1 MVFSLFKYFN
11 ALHLLFF
18 SSFVMNFVPSV
29 ALLTNE
35 TDKLALLEF
44 KSLITSDPFQVLD
57 SWNESYSFC
66 HWVGVTCGHKHQ
78 ARLTSLDLNRKNLGG
93 TITPHI
99 GNLSFLQSLDLGENL
114 LHGEIPPE
122 AGRLSRVR
130 YFNLSYNYLHG
141 AVPVSLSHCSNL
153 ITLDLSSNN
162 LTNFIPF
169 ELSFLSKLENLFLY
183 TNSLTGRLPA
193 SLANLSSLQWL
204 SVGFNHLEGEIPST
218 IAQMKNLEA
227 FLVGINNFSGVF
239 PPSLYNLS
247 NLEFLSLTG
256 NKFSGDLRPDF
267 GVFFPKVQIL
277 DLGANQFT
285 GSLPVSLSNSS
296 SLRTLD
302 IGGNNLTGNIPMS
315 YGNIKNLEW
324 LAVTNNNLG
333 TYGVDDRDL
342 SFLTPLANCSNLYW
356 LDIGYNHYGGSL
368 PLSVANLSTQMSWLL
383 LGGNQIGGTIPPEI
397 SNLVNLTNLCVQ
409 DNLFVGSIPES
420 IGKLSKLTG
429 LSLHLNKFTGP
440 IPFSLG
446 NLTQLSEFAAY
457 GNDLEGPIP
466 TSLANCQQLRI
477 LDLSA
482 NKLNG
487 TIPARLVGLPSLSV
501 ILNFSHNSLSGSIP
515 LEVEKLIFLV
525 ALDLSNNNLTGE
537 LPSRTLG
544 SCIALETLY
553 LQGNLFHGN
562 IPDLNR
568 LKSIKYLDISRNNLS
583 GQIPIYLAKSFS
595 LENLNLSM
603 NNLEGEVPEEGI
615 FKNTSAVE
623 LFGNTRLCGGIK
635 ELRLRSCPHQKH
647 KKHFSAKLVMLI
659 VSPSLCLALILSFT
673 FLCWLRKSKKSTL
686 INPIVVP
693 FYQKVSYDEL
703 AKATNDFSPANSI
716 GSGNFGTVYKGALS
730 PDEAIARV
738 VVKVLNLQCRGSSKS
753 FMAECLAL
761 RNIRHRN
768 LVKVLTVCSS
778 IDFDGN
784 EFKALVYELM
794 PKGSLERWLHPEDGS
809 IERTLSLNERLNIAI
824 DVASALQYLH
834 HQCQIPVI
842 HCDIKP
848 SNVLLDDALTAKV
861 SDFGLARLLLKT
873 SKDNQFS
880 SLGLKG
886 TIGYAA
892 PEYGMGEQVS
902 TIGDVYSYGIL
913 LLEMFTGRRPT
924 NEIFKDDMNLHNF
937 VKMALMPGGNVVE
950 IVDQSLLQEEIE
962 NIEEVNSP
970 SSSSR
975 SKEIECLTSL
985 LQVGIACSAYSPR
998 DRKNMR
1004 EIVLVLFSIRDKYL
1018 EEADVHQM
1026 ITIGKLI

>member
-1 MVFSLFKYFN
+1 MFSSLFKYF
-11 ALHLLFF
+11 HLLFF
-18 SSFVMNFVPSV
+18 SLFVINFVPSV

-35 TDKLALLEF
+35 TDKIALLEF

-57 SWNESYSFC
+57 SWNESFSFC

-78 ARLTSLDLNRKNLGG
+78 ARVTSLHLHRKNLGG
-93 TITPHI
+93 TISPHI
-99 GNLSFLQSLDLGENL
+99 GNLSFLRSLDLGENL
-114 LHGEIPPE
+114 LRGEIPPE
-122 AGRLSRVR
+122 ASQLSQIR
-130 YFNLSYNYLHG
+130 YLNLSFNFLHG
-141 AVPVSLSHCSNL
+141 GVPVNLSHCYNL
-153 ITLDLSSNN
+153 IRLDLGNNN
-162 LTNFIPF
+162 LTKSIPF
-169 ELSFLSKLENLFLY
+169 ELGLLTKLEYLTLY
-183 TNSLTGRLPA
+183 SNSLTGSLPA

-204 SVGFNHLEGEIPST
+204 SVGFNYLEGEFPSA
-218 IAQMKNLEA
+218 IAQMKSLRGLRA
-227 FLVGINNFSGVF
+227 GINNFSGVF
-239 PPSLYNLS
+239 PPPLYNLS
-247 NLEFLSLTG
+247 NLEFLSLTD
-256 NKFSGDLRPDF
+256 NLFSGDLLPEF
-267 GVFFPKVQIL
+267 GSFFPKVQIL
-277 DLGANQFT
+277 YLGGNQFT

-296 SLRTLD
+296 SLRHLD
-302 IGGNNLTGNIPMS
+302 IPDNNLTGNIPMS

-333 TYGVDDRDL
+333 TYDHDL

-429 LSLHLNKFTGP
+429 LSLQLNKFTGP

-446 NLTQLSEFAAY
+446 NLIQLSEFDAHSN
-457 GNDLEGPIP
+457 GLEGPIP

-487 TIPARLVGLPSLSV
+487 TIPGQLVGLPSLSV
-501 ILNFSHNSLSGSIP
+501 ILNFSYNSLSGSIP

-537 LPSRTLG
+537 LPSTTLG

-553 LQGNLFHGN
+553 LQGNFFHGN
-562 IPDLNR
+562 VPDLNL

-623 LFGNTRLCGGIK
+623 LFGNSRLCGGIK

-647 KKHFSAKLVMLI
+647 KKHFSAKLVILI

-673 FLCWLRKSKKSTL
+673 FLFWLRKSKKSTL
-686 INPIVVP
+686 VNPVVVT
-693 FYQKVSYDEL
+693 FYQKVSYEEL

-716 GSGNFGTVYKGALS
+716 GSGHFGTVYKGAFG
-730 PDEAIARV
+730 PDEATTRV
-738 VVKVLNLQCRGSSKS
+738 AVKVLNLQCRGSSQS
-753 FMAECLAL
+753 FMAECQAL

-848 SNVLLDDALTAKV
+848 SNVLLDDALTAKL

-873 SKDNQFS
+873 GKDNQFS
-880 SLGLKG
+880 SFGLKG

-950 IVDQSLLQEEIE
+950 IVDQSLLQEKME
-962 NIEEVNSP
+962 NIEEVNSQ
-970 SSSSR
+970 STSSR
-975 SKEIECLTSL
+975 GKEIECLTSL

-998 DRKNMR
+998 DRKNMT
-1004 EIVLVLFSIRDKYL
+1004 EIVLVLFSIRVKYL
-1018 EEADVHQM
+1018 GEAGVH
-1026 ITIGKLI
+1026 